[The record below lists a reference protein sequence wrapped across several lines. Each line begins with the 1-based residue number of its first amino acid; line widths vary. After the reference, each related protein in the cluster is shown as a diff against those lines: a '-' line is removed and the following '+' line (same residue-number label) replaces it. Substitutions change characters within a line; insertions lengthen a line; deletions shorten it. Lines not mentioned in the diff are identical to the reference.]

1 MMKIS
6 YVKQTDLRDCG
17 VACLLSIIKY
27 YGEYARRD
35 YLREITKTTIEGV
48 SVYSLV
54 ECAKTLGMEAKALK
68 GDILNIKDKVPFI
81 AHVILENK
89 LGHFVVVSSI
99 KDKTIKVMDPG
110 CGFKVYTKDE
120 WDKITTNVY
129 IVYKPK
135 NNILK
140 QVKEKSFFKIIFS
153 ILKKYSH
160 TFIIITFFS
169 FLYTILQVLISYQF
183 KLFLKL
189 NNQNINYLLILF
201 ILILVLKEL
210 TKVFRSNLI
219 NYLNHSLDYNFITE
233 IYHHIIRLPY
243 LYFKNHT
250 KGDIITR
257 FEDIFKIRNIISKF
271 YVTLSMDLVFGIVI
285 LIVIHNINVKAFL
298 IIIGITIIYMSS
310 IT

>member
-135 NNILK
+135 NNILNK
-140 QVKEKSFFKIIFS
+140 
-153 ILKKYSH
+153 
-160 TFIIITFFS
+160 
-169 FLYTILQVLISYQF
+169 
-183 KLFLKL
+183 
-189 NNQNINYLLILF
+189 
-201 ILILVLKEL
+201 
-210 TKVFRSNLI
+210 
-219 NYLNHSLDYNFITE
+219 
-233 IYHHIIRLPY
+233 
-243 LYFKNHT
+243 
-250 KGDIITR
+250 
-257 FEDIFKIRNIISKF
+257 
-271 YVTLSMDLVFGIVI
+271 
-285 LIVIHNINVKAFL
+285 
-298 IIIGITIIYMSS
+298 
-310 IT
+310 